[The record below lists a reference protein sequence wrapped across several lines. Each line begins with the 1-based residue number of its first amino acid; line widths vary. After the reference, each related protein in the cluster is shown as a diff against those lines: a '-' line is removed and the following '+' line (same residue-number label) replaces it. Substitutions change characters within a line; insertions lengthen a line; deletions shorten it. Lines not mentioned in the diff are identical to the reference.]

1 MFVCNR
7 RGAGI
12 RAETTIMRQPLRP
25 ILSLSV
31 GLSLRLMAPF
41 LALVLIAGTARAER
55 HLIAADIDPAS
66 APAVLVMIG
75 DPGCPYCARWEREV
89 APGYIA
95 SEDGKLAPLIR
106 RNRGARDIAFIE
118 RVVYSPT
125 FVMLVRGR
133 EIGRIIGYA
142 GADLFWMQLAGLME
156 DVRTA
161 LQRSGATAPN
171 FAARPAE
178 RR

>member
-1 MFVCNR
+1 MQ
-7 RGAGI
+7 
-12 RAETTIMRQPLRP
+12 QPLRLFP
-25 ILSLSV
+25 NFLL
-31 GLSLRLMAPF
+31 GLLAPL
-41 LALVLIAGTARAER
+41 LALVLIAGMARAEHR
-55 HLIAADIDPAS
+55 LAASEIDLLS

-95 SEDGKLAPLIR
+95 SEDGRLAPVVR
-106 RNRGARDIAFIE
+106 RDRRAPDIAFIE
-118 RVVYSPT
+118 RVVFSPT

-133 EIGRIIGYA
+133 EIGRIVGYA

-161 LQRSGATAPN
+161 LQRSGAAAPN
-171 FAARPAE
+171 LAARPVE

>member
-1 MFVCNR
+1 
-7 RGAGI
+7 
-12 RAETTIMRQPLRP
+12 MRQPLRP
-25 ILSLSV
+25 ILSLS
-31 GLSLRLMAPF
+31 LSF
-41 LALVLIAGTARAER
+41 LAPLLTLVLIAGAARAER
-55 HLIAADIDPAS
+55 VFSASDIDPAS
-66 APAVLVMIG
+66 ARAVLVMIG

-95 SEDGKLAPLIR
+95 SEDGKLAPLVR
-106 RNRGARDIAFIE
+106 RNRGAPDIAFIE

-125 FVMLVRGR
+125 FVMLVGGR
-133 EIGRIIGYA
+133 EVGRIIGYA

-161 LQRSGATAPN
+161 LQRSGAAAPN

>member
-1 MFVCNR
+1 MQ
-7 RGAGI
+7 
-12 RAETTIMRQPLRP
+12 QPLHLYLMRP
-25 ILSLSV
+25 FP
-31 GLSLRLMAPF
+31 GL
-41 LALVLIAGTARAER
+41 LAALIAFVLIAGTARAER
-55 HLIAADIDPAS
+55 VHVAADIDLAS
-66 APAVLVMIG
+66 TPAVLVMIG

-89 APGYIA
+89 APGYTA
-95 SEDGKLAPLIR
+95 SEDGKLAPLVR
-106 RNRGARDIAFIE
+106 RDRRAPDIAFIE
-118 RVVYSPT
+118 RVVFSPT

-161 LQRSGATAPN
+161 LQRSGAAAPN
-171 FAARPAE
+171 FAARPTE